1 MNVKEIEF
9 PPPFELRKSI
19 LTNILKSPVVFKN
32 QIKSWSIPWTTNELT
47 EQYGHIL
54 LDFRIVPKSYKG
66 ISWEYQQNFVKA
78 TIFDFTSWQSEENK
92 ILDSANSFKKYE
104 KDQYWAYS
112 SYNYMNMIFSE
123 TSDILQNVSW
133 SVFGFP
139 EIKGKESTFWLG
151 AEGANTP
158 CHYDSYGCNLVAQ
171 ISGKKKWVLFPP
183 SDSAFLY
190 PTRIPYEES
199 SVFSSVNIL
208 NPDLSLHPL
217 FKKSHPHVVVLEPGD
232 VLFVPKK
239 WWHFVLN
246 LDSVTVSINTWI
258 KLDSDSESRL
268 EESVARALMSSLI
281 PLYAPEEEVWLNP
294 KEELDSPE
302 QTLNYITTSLQEVL
316 KIKEKSSL
324 PSKVCKTD
332 DKSDVHSE
340 NHEVSIDLCN
350 NKFIEKVKCLQFHEC
365 VENDSSYHTCYQAFQ
380 ESYWILVSC
389 I

>member
-1 MNVKEIEF
+1 MK
-9 PPPFELRKSI
+9 KS
-19 LTNILKSPVVFKN
+19 SKN
-32 QIKSWSIPWTTNELT
+32 LC
-47 EQYGHIL
+47 
-54 LDFRIVPKSYKG
+54 
-66 ISWEYQQNFVKA
+66 
-78 TIFDFTSWQSEENK
+78 FT
-92 ILDSANSFKKYE
+92 L
-104 KDQYWAYS
+104 
-112 SYNYMNMIFSE
+112 
-123 TSDILQNVSW
+123 
-133 SVFGFP
+133 
-139 EIKGKESTFWLG
+139 
-151 AEGANTP
+151 
-158 CHYDSYGCNLVAQ
+158 
-171 ISGKKKWVLFPP
+171 KKWVLFPP
-183 SDSAFLY
+183 SDSTFLY

-281 PLYAPEEEVWLNP
+281 PLYEPEEEIWLNL
-294 KEELDSPE
+294 KRTIAEANAARYYNFAKHMASYDVELESPE
-302 QTLNYITTSLQEVL
+302 QTLNYIATSLQEVH

-324 PSKVCKTD
+324 PSKVCKTA

-365 VENDSSYHTCYQAFQ
+365 VENDCSFHTCYQAFQ